1 MPLDDM
7 TKYHYGDLNK
17 NYMSW
22 YHDSPHKLGHAPCNG
37 GVVHRNHAYQTLCWI
52 DFGGFCRT
60 VGKHLLIILVTDHK
74 PRLQDK
80 RNIGRNSNPLLPISK
95 KQNLVLKGKG

>member
-37 GVVHRNHAYQTLCWI
+37 EVVRRKHTYQTICSI
-52 DFGGFCRT
+52 DLVVFFRT
-60 VGKHLLIILVTDHK
+60 VGQHLLIILFTDHN
-74 PRLQDK
+74 PGLHDK
-80 RNIGRNSNPLLPISK
+80 RNIGRNSNPQIQNCM
-95 KQNLVLKGKG
+95 KQNPVLKERA